1 MLEDLQRNSKLK
13 NISNS
18 WISGKVYID
27 NNSNSVYDEGDEH
40 LPEIKVTVLGKS
52 VETDEDGN
60 YLIEDISSNSKF
72 NVKVDRT
79 YIDPLL
85 YYDEE
90 KYYKMMPSTGM
101 HIDIPFQNTISL
113 SGNIKLEEVDIP
125 EDKLPYIY
133 NKIRITLKR
142 DGNEIKTL
150 KPEFDGFFI
159 LDGLIEGE
167 YIMELSS
174 KDENYKPLKDKI
186 EILIKPE
193 EVANGI
199 FETGELIFI
208 KEDQNED
215 I

>member
-1 MLEDLQRNSKLK
+1 M
-13 NISNS
+13 
-18 WISGKVYID
+18 
-27 NNSNSVYDEGDEH
+27 
-40 LPEIKVTVLGKS
+40 
-52 VETDEDGN
+52 
-60 YLIEDISSNSKF
+60 
-72 NVKVDRT
+72 
-79 YIDPLL
+79 
-85 YYDEE
+85 
-90 KYYKMMPSTGM
+90 
-101 HIDIPFQNTISL
+101 
-113 SGNIKLEEVDIP
+113 
-125 EDKLPYIY
+125 
-133 NKIRITLKR
+133 
-142 DGNEIKTL
+142 KTL